1 MTDSDM
7 ENELEFI
14 LNSSPVIVFRF
25 RAAPGLPVEYI
36 SKNVIQL
43 GYPAEE
49 FSDYH
54 YNYENIIYLDDLDNV
69 RQSFKKYSSASGL
82 FGFTITYR
90 IYTKF
95 GSVRWVEQRT
105 IIGRDD
111 AGNITHYQ
119 GLVFDVTEQK
129 KAEEELAL
137 NVARQEVLLT
147 LKKMSASPLQ
157 EIVDFV
163 REEAV
168 RLSKSKIGYLAF
180 PTPDELTLIM
190 HSWSQTSV
198 KECSIDENNRPYV
211 YPLHSTGIWGE
222 AVRQRKPLI
231 LNDYTMS
238 NPLKK
243 GYPKGHVT
251 LYRYMHVPIMDG
263 GRVVIVAGVGNKE
276 TDYND
281 SDVLH
286 LTLLM
291 EGLWELIQKKRL
303 EEALQRRSKEL
314 SDHYAKLRTMSVM
327 SKEFLDDVQK
337 SVEIA
342 DKHNIYKY
350 KNILADEFIL
360 MSYEQQQ
367 SVIEQGLVLANR
379 VKHLVDSL
387 LYMSMERSGML
398 YYRFGR
404 VDLRSLFEQ
413 VGLNTILFIEDKGIC
428 LRKKIPE
435 KMPAILGDPERLLV
449 VFTTLIENACINTP
463 QGGEIFLGI
472 SFLKDGKTGEEAVE
486 IQISDSGKPL
496 EESEIPYL
504 FQSITFIDSNR
515 SYSNHMEGV
524 ESGLYVAKNIILAHK
539 GQIWGETHESGATFI
554 VRLPVLR
561 DSADETNVSKNSEKE
576 EISGQKKH
584 EEHDEKRDTSRE
596 KQSKTQRQQDEKQS
610 KTQHKEQDQKRT
622 QEFNISKSGGI

>member
-54 YNYENIIYLDDLDNV
+54 YNYENIIYLDDLNNV
-69 RQSFKKYSSASGL
+69 RQSFEKYSSSQDL

-95 GSVRWVEQRT
+95 GSIRWVEQRT
-105 IIGRDD
+105 IIGRDK
-111 AGNITHYQ
+111 AGNVTHYQ

-129 KAEEELAL
+129 KAEEDTAL
-137 NVARQEVLLT
+137 SIARQEVLLT

-168 RLSKSKIGYLAF
+168 RLSKSKVGYLAF
-180 PTPDELTLIM
+180 PTPDERTLIM
-190 HSWSQTSV
+190 HSWSKTSV
-198 KECSIDENNRPYV
+198 RECSIDENNRPYV
-211 YPLHSTGIWGE
+211 YPLHGTGLWGE

-251 LYRYMHVPIMDG
+251 LHRYMHVPVLDG
-263 GRVVIVAGVGNKE
+263 GRVVIVVGVGNKD

-291 EGLWELIQKKRL
+291 QGLWELIQKKRL
-303 EEALQRRSKEL
+303 EEALQKRSKEL
-314 SDHYAKLRTMSVM
+314 SDHYAKLRTMSMM

-342 DKHNIYKY
+342 DRHNVYKY
-350 KNILADEFIL
+350 KNILAEEFIL
-360 MSYEQQQ
+360 LSYEQQQ
-367 SVIEQGLVLANR
+367 SVIEQGLILANR
-379 VKHLVDSL
+379 VKHLVDSI
-387 LYMSMERSGML
+387 LYLSMERSGML
-398 YYRFGR
+398 HYRFER
-404 VDLRSLFEQ
+404 VDLKSLFEQ
-413 VGLNTILFIEDKGIC
+413 VGLNTILLIEDKEIR
-428 LRKKIPE
+428 LRRKIPE
-435 KMPAILGDPERLLV
+435 KMPAVLGDSERLLV

-463 QGGEIFLGI
+463 PCGEISLDV
-472 SFLKDGKTGEEAVE
+472 SLLNESGEDLIE
-486 IQISDSGKPL
+486 IRITDSGKSL
-496 EESEIPYL
+496 DELEIPYL

-539 GQIWGETHESGATFI
+539 GEIWAESLDSGTSFI
-554 VRLPVLR
+554 VHLPVLK
-561 DSADETNVSKNSEKE
+561 DDDGNCELNEDETGKAGSERIMNEVRRSGMGLQKNK
-576 EISGQKKH
+576 
-584 EEHDEKRDTSRE
+584 
-596 KQSKTQRQQDEKQS
+596 KTQKHCPVTD
-610 KTQHKEQDQKRT
+610 
-622 QEFNISKSGGI
+622 FKSGGIE